1 MELHLIQMSRLH
13 VAQVIQSKCQ
23 LRYTQ
28 SRIKCRVSDAFQ
40 HFAIKQYRILKSL
53 SVCLAASLLSC
64 NTLSFSANNT
74 IETSTIIFTNLQSAT
89 VRRSQTG
96 VQITLGGF
104 KVETSLVSQMHSS
117 GTQIFLLAKYLWEI
131 ENCSVSSTT
140 STTVSGRQCQVKI
153 LSHLLLA
160 DSHYNQNN
168 QHLHP
173 QDNLDHE

>member
-1 MELHLIQMSRLH
+1 MIIIMELHLIQMSRLR

-23 LRYTQ
+23 LTYNQ

-74 IETSTIIFTNLQSAT
+74 NETSINFTNLQSAT
-89 VRRSQTG
+89 VRRSQTA

-117 GTQIFLLAKYLWEI
+117 GTQIFLLAKYLCEI

-160 DSHYNQNN
+160 DSH
-168 QHLHP
+168 
-173 QDNLDHE
+173 